1 MKKIFVALFVIATV
15 AVAASGYGL
24 DLGVKVDVKKNS
36 CETACDKTYDEC
48 MKKSKQEYEKG
59 KDEAKK
65 KAADLACSKSKEE
78 CYKNC
83 SK

>member
-1 MKKIFVALFVIATV
+1 MKKLGVVLFVIA
-15 AVAASGYGL
+15 AVVTLSLSGYGL
-24 DLGVKVDVKKNS
+24 DLGNVKKKT

-48 MKKSKQEYEKG
+48 LKKSQQESEKA

-65 KAADLACSKSKEE
+65 KAADLACSKSKDE